1 MDRFYI
7 IVLSIAV
14 IFLILTLTFAGIA
27 MNGKSTAI
35 YPPVLSTCPDTWLLS
50 TTDQSSCIIPLSTGA
65 NTGNIY
71 QNGVISAQMNTNTTP
86 GFNSST
92 NSIQFS
98 DPGWSAGLY
107 AGNSSVCAQKA
118 WAYRFNVHWD
128 GVSNYNS
135 C

>member
-1 MDRFYI
+1 MDRFYV

-14 IFLILTLTFAGIA
+14 IFLILTLTFAGVA
-27 MNGKSTAI
+27 MNAKSLVV
-35 YPPVLSTCPDTWLLS
+35 YPPVMSHCPDTWTLS
-50 TTDQSSCIIPLSTGA
+50 TDGSGCVIPPSGGV

-71 QNGVISAQMNTNTTP
+71 DVNGVISSQMNTNTTP
-86 GFNSST
+86 GFNTSNKT
-92 NSIQFS
+92 VAFA

-107 AGNSSVCAQKA
+107 AGNTPVCAQKA
-118 WAYRFNVHWD
+118 WASRFNIHWD